1 MSYEAYLVIFMFLCM
16 VIGIFSGAPIAFVL
30 GTVSLVFGALGWGM
44 DCFNIFGLRVWG
56 VMNNFTLV
64 AIPAFIFMGYVLEG
78 AGLAEELYA
87 SLEKI
92 FAHVRGGLAVGTI
105 LFATLIAAC
114 TGIVASGVV
123 ISGLLALPPMF
134 KRGYDKGM
142 SMGAVAAGGTLG
154 ILIPPSIMLVFYAG
168 ETGLSAGKLFAAAF
182 GPGFLLAGLYI
193 FYVVVRCLIN
203 PNMAPSIPKEELGRL
218 TVYDWLRM
226 FKGLCPVFGLVLAVL
241 GAIISGIA
249 TPTEAAGTGAL
260 GAMLVAL
267 LYRKLSF
274 ALLWSSAL
282 KTVQSVGMIMFL
294 IITAG
299 CFASVFTGLGGDE
312 LVLEAISSTGIGQ
325 TGVIILCLLIVA
337 VFGMFIDWAGIL
349 YICLPIF
356 LPLIMEFNIN
366 PLWFALLVCTT
377 LQTAWLTPPF
387 GFSIFFVK
395 SVVPDSIQYNEIVK
409 GCLPYFG
416 MQIIG
421 IMLCIL
427 FPNIILWLPKFF
439 GLN

>member
-1 MSYEAYLVIFMFLCM
+1 MSYEAYLVIFMFVCM
-16 VIGIFSGAPIAFVL
+16 VLGIFSGAHIAFVL
-30 GTVSLVFGALGWGM
+30 ASVSIVFGLLGWGM
-44 DCFNIFGLRVWG
+44 DCFNIFGLRVWA

-78 AGLAEELYA
+78 SGLAEDLY
-87 SLEKI
+87 SSMERI
-92 FAHVRGGLAVGTI
+92 FARVRGGLAIGTI
-105 LFATLIAAC
+105 IFATLIAAC

-123 ISGLLALPPMF
+123 IAGLLALPPMF

-142 SMGAVAAGGTLG
+142 AMGAVAAGGTLG

-168 ETGLSAGKLFAAAF
+168 ETGLSAARLFSAAF
-182 GPGFLLAGLYI
+182 GPGLLLSGLYCL
-193 FYVVVRCLIN
+193 YVFVRCIIN
-203 PNMAPSIPKEELGRL
+203 PALAPMVPKESLGKLTLLDIGRL
-218 TVYDWLRM
+218 I
-226 FKGLCPVFGLVLAVL
+226 KGLAPVLGLIIAVL
-241 GAIISGIA
+241 GAIIMGIA

-267 LYRKLSF
+267 LYGKLSF
-274 ALLWSSAL
+274 DLLWNSAIR
-282 KTVQSVGMIMFL
+282 TVQSVGMIMLL

-312 LVLEAISSTGIGQ
+312 LVLEVIASTGIGQ
-325 TGVIILCLLIVA
+325 TGVIVICLAIVA
-337 VFGMFIDWAGIL
+337 MFGMFIDWAGIL

-356 LPLIMEFNIN
+356 APLILEFDIN

-395 SVVPDSIQYNEIVK
+395 SVVPPETTYSEIVR
-409 GCLPYFG
+409 GCLPYFA
-416 MQIIG
+416 MQIVG
-421 IMLCIL
+421 IVLCVL
-427 FPNIILWLPKFF
+427 FPQIVLWLPKVM
-439 GLN
+439 GV